1 MSLRKETPYEEMQKS
16 FSDYKEGVDTSH
28 LEKWTISKNKKS
40 MDKNKQYKIALVLY
54 TQGLDYDDRIRKEML
69 SIKSLFPNI
78 DFT

>member
-1 MSLRKETPYEEMQKS
+1 
-16 FSDYKEGVDTSH
+16 
-28 LEKWTISKNKKS
+28 

-78 DFT
+78 DFKIFAVEPNNREENGVTSYGIAYCIPYLKSASLHFLL